1 LDIRQSMQAEP
12 SQAVETVEVRAEV
25 TEVDSAAVD
34 WAAAAKN
41 KL

>member
-1 LDIRQSMQAEP
+1 MQAAP
-12 SQAVETVEVRAEV
+12 SQAVETVEVRVEV

-34 WAAAAKN
+34 WAAAAKS